1 MLWTASAKLRSSEET
16 SVVTGN
22 VGLRLSRV
30 TQISP
35 TGATTAGGQQL
46 SASFGLGTSE
56 QVQAAG
62 RQRVTAG
69 VAAPAWPSGGQKI

>member
-1 MLWTASAKLRSSEET
+1 MVIEN
-16 SVVTGN
+16 G
-22 VGLRLSRV
+22 GLRLSRV
-30 TQISP
+30 AQIAP

-56 QVQAAG
+56 PVQAAG
-62 RQRVTAG
+62 RQGVTAG